1 MLRGGARTF
10 GAFGRAAAQQSF
22 GFRPNQRAAF
32 AAFRK
37 FHAHRDFQLEHYRT
51 TNAPPLGQS
60 GPSALV
66 NFLSDLSASEAFLH
80 APGVAAEGDLG
91 EPIRQE
97 RKAVGFYNIYADCL
111 TSLCSITHTTSTT
124 TRLDTDIVN
133 NHLDT
138 HTETGASSQLQQT
151 C

>member
-80 APGVAAEGDLG
+80 APGVAAEALCLDAPLNS
-91 EPIRQE
+91 PLNLSCWPHIKSLRVTFP
-97 RKAVGFYNIYADCL
+97 RL
-111 TSLCSITHTTSTT
+111 TSL
-124 TRLDTDIVN
+124 
-133 NHLDT
+133 
-138 HTETGASSQLQQT
+138 
-151 C
+151 